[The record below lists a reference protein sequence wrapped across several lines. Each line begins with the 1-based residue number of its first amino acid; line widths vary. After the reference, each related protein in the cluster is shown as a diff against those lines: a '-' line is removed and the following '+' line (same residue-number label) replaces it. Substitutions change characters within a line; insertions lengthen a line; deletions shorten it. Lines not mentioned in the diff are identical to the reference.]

1 MTRQSDAVQGA
12 FPVARTGGSLTVE
25 EHALIRRALGSA
37 GGQRGPGIR
46 PGLAALLEP
55 APLTLRA
62 HGYQQRPVMCGVQKA
77 LLHGADR
84 LGTAPQAWS
93 DAEWHQVIQLFGGVF
108 KLALTVV
115 AVRGY
120 GVRLGRGDGLL
131 YRDVHGVQLAR
142 RLFGR
147 AAFSE
152 QCRRLAGALAS
163 VGYLP
168 SVRYR
173 HFALCVAELLLWHES
188 AALDAVTEET
198 WDACPFGAS
207 ALQTRHRV
215 GIALGQLGILHPGKP
230 IRRNRSEPLNAEG
243 QGLPAEWLAMCE
255 RWRATSP
262 SARASRARNFVGAT
276 LAGRWAAQRHP
287 EVRSPADWTAD
298 LAFEYVRYV
307 MGRRVGDDTARPCR
321 RTRFTGQPLAPRS
334 KRNFISSIR
343 LFFHDIQDWDWIP
356 RRFNPARAFETPRD
370 LKRVRPNPRP
380 IDEEYWSK
388 LRAAALS
395 LAPKDLPHAGQP
407 GGPAYPF
414 EMTRAMAVVWAFSGC
429 RSNEIARLE
438 LNCTYVESVPEQRDP
453 VTAVVLPAFEQ
464 TMLRVPVGKTCGEF
478 VKPVEAPLAEA
489 VEAWR
494 RARPQQA
501 PLPDAIT
508 GCPTDHLFCIRGQR
522 VSKYYLNA
530 SVIPLLLQKA
540 GLPRDDTRGRITS
553 HRGRATLA
561 TMLYNSTSG
570 FTSLEAMRWLGH
582 ATLASG
588 QHYVELVPTRLMTA
602 FHRSTKLTEEL
613 RCVRVLVDGRPGP
626 DDPVLR
632 YDLGH
637 GWCTNPAYA
646 ACAHRMACARCSF
659 YETTEAFA
667 PLLTQQAGRFVE
679 MLQRLDLT
687 DSERAA
693 VEGDAGAVQVLL
705 ARLAGQPTPDSEKDE
720 HKAASMG
727 NQVSYLSWCSD
738 R

>member
-1 MTRQSDAVQGA
+1 MTCQFDAVQSASLVAQAGGA
-12 FPVARTGGSLTVE
+12 ITVE
-25 EHALIRRALGSA
+25 EHVMIRRALSSL

-46 PGLAALLEP
+46 SGLAALLEP
-55 APLTLRA
+55 VALTLRA
-62 HGYQQRPVMCGVQKA
+62 HGYQRRHIMCGVQKA
-77 LLHGADR
+77 LLRGVDR
-84 LGTAPQAWS
+84 LGTVPQVWS
-93 DAEWHQVIQLFGGVF
+93 DAEWHQVIQLFGSVF
-108 KLALTVV
+108 KLALTIV
-115 AVRGY
+115 AMRGY
-120 GVRLGRGDGLL
+120 GIRFGRNDGLL
-131 YRDVHGVQLAR
+131 YRDVHSVQLAR

-147 AAFSE
+147 AVFSE

-198 WDACPFGAS
+198 WAACPFGAS
-207 ALQTRHRV
+207 ALQTRHRI

-230 IRRNRSEPLNAEG
+230 IRRNRSEPLSAEG

-255 RWRATSP
+255 RWKAISP

-276 LAGRWAAQRHP
+276 LAGRWAARHHP

-298 LAFEYVRYV
+298 LAFEYVRYI

-334 KRNFISSIR
+334 KRNLISSVR
-343 LFFHDIQDWDWIP
+343 LFFHDIQEWDWIP

-380 IDEEYWSK
+380 IDEGYWRK
-388 LRAAALS
+388 LQAAAVS
-395 LAPKDLPHAGQP
+395 LASKDLPHAGQP
-407 GGPAYPF
+407 GGLAYPF

-438 LNCTYVESVPEQRDP
+438 LNCTYVESVPEQRDL
-453 VTAVVLPAFEQ
+453 VTAEVLPAFEQ

-494 RARPQQA
+494 RVRPQQA
-501 PLPDAIT
+501 PLLDATT
-508 GCPTDHLFCIRGQR
+508 GCLTDHLFCIRGQR

-530 SVIPLLLQKA
+530 SVIPLLLKKA
-540 GLPRDDTRGRITS
+540 GLPRDDSRGRITS

-561 TMLYNSTSG
+561 TRLYNSTSG

-626 DDPVLR
+626 DDSVLR

-646 ACAHRMACARCSF
+646 ACVHRMACARCSF
-659 YETTEAFA
+659 YEPIEAFT

-693 VEGDAGAVQVLL
+693 VEGDAGAVQILL
-705 ARLAGQPTPDSEKDE
+705 TRLASQPTPGSEIADL
-720 HKAASMG
+720 
-727 NQVSYLSWCSD
+727 QVVSRGPVCNST
-738 R
+738 